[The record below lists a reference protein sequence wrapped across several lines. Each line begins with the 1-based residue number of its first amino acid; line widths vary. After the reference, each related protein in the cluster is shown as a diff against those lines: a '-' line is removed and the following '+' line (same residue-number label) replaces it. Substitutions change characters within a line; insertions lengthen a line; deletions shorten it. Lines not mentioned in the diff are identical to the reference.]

1 MSQQTYQVR
10 VERTDSMHVTAS
22 VRGFDIPL
30 GAKRAD
36 PTAGFN
42 PVETLL
48 SAMGACLLTAISF
61 VAEASHILLAG
72 ARIELEATR
81 QDRPP
86 VLTDIR
92 YVLHLKSDASPEQLD
107 HLLDIAKRN
116 STVFQTISLAV
127 PVEGRWKVDL

>member
-1 MSQQTYQVR
+1 MKYNVR
-10 VERTDSMHVTAS
+10 VERTDSLHVNAS
-22 VRGFDIPL
+22 VRGFEIQL

-48 SAMGACLLTAISF
+48 SSMGACLLTAISF
-61 VAEASHILLAG
+61 VAEASHIPLAG

-86 VLTDIR
+86 ILTHIR
-92 YVLHLKSDASPEQLD
+92 YMLHLKSDAPPEQLD
-107 HLLDIAKRN
+107 HLVDLAKRN

-127 PVEGRWKVDL
+127 SVKGDWTAEP